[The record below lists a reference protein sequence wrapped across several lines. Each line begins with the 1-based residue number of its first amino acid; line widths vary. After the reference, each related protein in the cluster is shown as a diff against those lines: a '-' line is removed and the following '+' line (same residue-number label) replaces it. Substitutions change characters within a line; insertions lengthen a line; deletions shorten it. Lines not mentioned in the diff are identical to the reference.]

1 MMATG
6 TIKAWHADHG
16 YGTIVP
22 DGGGP
27 ELTVYYDSLL
37 IQGADRPLPVGQK
50 VEYEE
55 TVQEDR
61 PVAEKVRPLG

>member
-1 MMATG
+1 MATG
-6 TIKAWHADHG
+6 TVQTFHTDHG

-27 ELTVYYDSLL
+27 ELTFYYDSIL
-37 IQGADRPLPVGQK
+37 IEAVDRALPDGQK